1 MIARA
6 AALLLAAGVLVG
18 AAGDAPADDVLVV
31 TGDRV
36 NVRFGPGTDQKIVG
50 KVSLGQ
56 IVIGLERRG
65 DWHRI
70 ELGGGRSGGW
80 VHASLVRDL
89 PSGTGASPTGGEAF
103 NRFRPILDKESR
115 RILEDTG
122 YYPFVGAE
130 DLGGGTIAVTPSEDW
145 FVGGGDLTDDAWRL
159 YRLWKAENGG
169 QAVTLAITDAHGNIY
184 ITVQDTATEPLL
196 TVHH

>member
-6 AALLLAAGVLVG
+6 VLLAAAMLVVASSG
-18 AAGDAPADDVLVV
+18 AGADDILVV
-31 TGDRV
+31 AGDRV
-36 NVRFGPGTDQKIVG
+36 NVRFGPGTDQKVVG
-50 KVSLGQ
+50 KVTSGQ

-65 DWHRI
+65 DWFRI
-70 ELGGGRSGGW
+70 ELGGGRAGGW
-80 VHASLVRDL
+80 VHASLVREL
-89 PSGTGASPTGGEAF
+89 PSSIAASPTGSEAF
-103 NRFRPILDKESR
+103 NRFRQTLDQESR
-115 RILEDTG
+115 RILDATG

-130 DLGGGTIAVTPSEDW
+130 DLGGGTIEVTPSEDW

-159 YRLWKAENGG
+159 YRLWKAENGD
-169 QAVTLAITDAHGNIY
+169 QAVTLAITDGRGNIY